1 MNEVLL
7 SFLLGLIQ
15 GLTEFLP
22 ISSSAHLLFPTL
34 LFGTDDLGLA
44 FDIAV
49 HAGTLLAVIYFFRT
63 EIKLMI
69 KSLISRNNNFND
81 DRKLA
86 YLLIIATIPIII
98 VGLFGT
104 DFIESNRNSV
114 ASIAF
119 MNLLFAGFLL
129 FAYIYSASSKSLI
142 ELTIAGAIFIG
153 IFQVFALFPGA
164 SRSGTAMTAAL
175 LIGLNLKDSSKF
187 AFLLAIPTIFGALV
201 FLIGDMV
208 LYEAQININSLIIGF
223 LTSSIVAFLTI
234 KYFLIFVEKIG
245 MYPFVIYR
253 ILLGVLLLALI

>member
-69 KSLISRNNNFND
+69 KSLISKNNNND
-81 DRKLA
+81 SRKVA
-86 YLLIIATIPIII
+86 YLLIIATFPI
-98 VGLFGT
+98 VMAGLLGT
-104 DFIESNRNSV
+104 DFIKSNRNSI
-114 ASIAF
+114 ASIAY

-129 FAYIYSASSKSLI
+129 FAYKYSSSSKSLI

-153 IFQVFALFPGA
+153 VFQVFALFPGA

-201 FLIGDMV
+201 FLIGDML
-208 LYEAQININSLIIGF
+208 LYETKIDIISLVVGF
-223 LTSSIVAFLTI
+223 LTSCIIAFLTI